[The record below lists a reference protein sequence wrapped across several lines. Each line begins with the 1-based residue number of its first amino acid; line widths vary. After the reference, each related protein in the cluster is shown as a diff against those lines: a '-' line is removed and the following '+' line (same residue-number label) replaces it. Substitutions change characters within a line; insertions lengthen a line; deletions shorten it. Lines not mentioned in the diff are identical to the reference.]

1 MVYTTIISKVGD
13 IYHLCGFVI
22 QLLGD
27 MRIMY
32 LTRIARI
39 LECAGIQN
47 ELEFQICDVYRMCE
61 YVSFLKCWC
70 FIGAKCSVAT

>member
-1 MVYTTIISKVGD
+1 
-13 IYHLCGFVI
+13 
-22 QLLGD
+22 
-27 MRIMY
+27 
-32 LTRIARI
+32 